1 MTQSR
6 SFAVEVLGVHFSIS
20 VVSGLDK
27 SAVASL
33 ERAWSRCASNRLWA
47 ESKAC
52 GPEVPELPFSAVI
65 TYDTKSSDGG
75 RIDLQAPTFEG
86 LAESITSELTLA
98 AILEQAGKLT
108 MLHAC
113 GVAAPDGAVVA
124 LVAKSGTGKTT
135 ASASLGRKFSYVTD
149 ETVAIRDDGT
159 VLPYPKPLSVKQAAG
174 GSKLQI
180 GPDEL
185 GLLDAPERP
194 RIGAIVLL
202 NRIQDPPQVPSL
214 APVPLADAVL
224 ALIPETSSQH
234 MMTDP
239 LQSMCRLIESV
250 GGVWQV
256 TYTEAEDL
264 SDVLAPLLLAGGRA
278 PEAGGSTQWSLPR
291 PTRAGEPIPDGW
303 LRRAYVIDAVEV
315 GDELVVLLKDKV
327 VRLSGI
333 APAIWDITAAAVSE
347 VDLVRGIGE
356 RHGLPTGYE
365 VAFDAALAELIAR
378 GLLCRG

>member
-1 MTQSR
+1 MTQQP
-6 SFAVEVLGVHFSIS
+6 SFTVEVLGVHFTISI
-20 VVSGLDK
+20 GAGADE

-33 ERAWSRCASNRLWA
+33 KRAWARCASDRPLA
-47 ESKAC
+47 SRKPRKVGET
-52 GPEVPELPFSAVI
+52 ELPFSAVI
-65 TYDTKSSDGG
+65 TYDKTRSDGG
-75 RIDLQAPTFEG
+75 RIDLQSPTFEG

-113 GVAAPDGAVVA
+113 GVAAPDGRVVA

-135 ASASLGRKFSYVTD
+135 ASTSLGRKFSYVTD
-149 ETVAIRDDGT
+149 ETVAIRKDGT
-159 VLPYPKPLSVKQAAG
+159 VMPYPKPLSVKQAAG

-185 GLLDAPERP
+185 GLLEAPEHP

-202 NRIQDPPQVPSL
+202 NRIQGPGPLPSL
-214 APVPLADAVL
+214 TPVPLADAVL
-224 ALIPETSSQH
+224 ALIPETSSQA
-234 MMTDP
+234 MMIDP
-239 LQSMCRLIESV
+239 LQSMCSMIQSV
-250 GGVWQV
+250 GGVWKV
-256 TYTEAEDL
+256 SYTEAEEL
-264 SDVLAPLLLAGGRA
+264 ADVLAPLLLAGRAHKADGRWSV
-278 PEAGGSTQWSLPR
+278 PEPTEAGKPLPDR
-291 PTRAGEPIPDGW
+291 W
-303 LRRAYVIDAVEV
+303 LRRAAVIDAVKV
-315 GDELVVLLKDKV
+315 GDELLVLLKDEV

-347 VDLVRGIGE
+347 EDLVWGIGE
-356 RHGLPTGYE
+356 RHGLPARYE

>member
-6 SFAVEVLGVHFSIS
+6 GFTVEVLGVHFTVS
-20 VVSGLDK
+20 VGA
-27 SAVASL
+27 AVEAADVTSL
-33 ERAWSRCASNRLWA
+33 KLAWARCASERWLA
-47 ESKAC
+47 DDSPRKA
-52 GPEVPELPFSAVI
+52 EVPELPFSAVI
-65 TYDTKSSDGG
+65 TYDTTRSDGG

-98 AILEQAGKLT
+98 AILEQAGKLI

-135 ASASLGRKFSYVTD
+135 ASTSLGRKFSYVTD

-159 VLPYPKPLSVKQAAG
+159 VVPYPKPLSVKQAAG

-202 NRIQDPPQVPSL
+202 NRIQGPPQVPSL

-264 SDVLAPLLLAGGRA
+264 SDVLAPLFIDGRTLK
-278 PEAGGSTQWSLPR
+278 GDGSTQWSLPR
-291 PTRAGEPIPDGW
+291 PTRAEEPIPDGW
-303 LRRAYVIDAVEV
+303 LRRASVIDAVEV
-315 GDELVVLLKDKV
+315 GDELVVLIEDEV

-333 APAIWDITAAAVSE
+333 APAIWDITAAAVPE
-347 VDLVRGIGE
+347 EDLVRGIGE
-356 RHGLPTGYE
+356 RHGLPAGYE